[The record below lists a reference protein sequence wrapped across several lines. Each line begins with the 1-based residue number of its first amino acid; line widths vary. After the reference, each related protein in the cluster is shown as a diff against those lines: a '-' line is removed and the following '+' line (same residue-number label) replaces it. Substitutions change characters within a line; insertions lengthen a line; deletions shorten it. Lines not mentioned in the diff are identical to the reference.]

1 MLIRP
6 LVLLPALLLTIGAQ
20 PVTLAAEEH
29 SDVSMIEVEGEGTR
43 YWSRWRGP
51 SGQGYVY
58 GEGYVDSWGEDRNIL
73 WKVEVP
79 GSGNSSPIVWGEYI
93 FLTTSTDSGAERSIL
108 AFRRS
113 DGELLWQAT
122 APGGSAERAHRK
134 NGHASGTATTDGERI
149 YAFLGN
155 HGLLAV
161 DFDGDRVW
169 HQNLG
174 PTSNYHGPASS
185 PLLYGDSVVVVQ
197 DQRGDSYVAA
207 FDKESGRQLWRTER
221 SQSVGWNSPVAIR
234 VGDHDEIV
242 VSGQHQ
248 VQAYDPQNGNELWRA
263 RGNTF
268 EVIPTPVVGHGLV
281 FCTSGRAGPTLA
293 IRPGGSGD
301 VTDTHIAWRVS
312 KGSPF
317 VPAPIIV
324 GDELFMVNDMISVV
338 TIYDASSGEVR
349 SQGRLG
355 SAARESFSAAPVTVD
370 GKVFFT
376 NDDGDTFVLE
386 AGPEVRILHVNSLG
400 ERILASPALVGGRW
414 YFRTTQHLVAIGAG

>member
-1 MLIRP
+1 MKIRP
-6 LVLLPALLLTIGAQ
+6 VALLPSLLLTIGAQ
-20 PVTLAAEEH
+20 PVTLAAAEPA
-29 SDVSMIEVEGEGTR
+29 DVSMIEVEGEGAR

-51 SGQGYVY
+51 SGQGYVQ

-79 GSGNSSPIVWGEYI
+79 GSGNSSPIIWGDSI
-93 FLTTSTDSGAERSIL
+93 FLTASSDRGDERSIVS
-108 AFRRS
+108 FRRS
-113 DGELLWQAT
+113 DGELRWQTT
-122 APGGSAERAHRK
+122 APGGSTERAHPK

-149 YAFLGN
+149 YAFLGD

-161 DFDGDRVW
+161 DFNGDRVW
-169 HQNLG
+169 HQDL
-174 PTSNYHGPASS
+174 HGPASS
-185 PLLYGDSVVVVQ
+185 PLLYRDSVVVVQ
-197 DQRGDSYVAA
+197 DQRGDSYLAA

-234 VGDHDEIV
+234 VGDRDEIV

-248 VQAYDPQNGNELWRA
+248 VQAYDPQTGNELWRA

-301 VTDTHIAWRVS
+301 VTDTHIAWKVA

-324 GDELFMVNDMISVV
+324 GDELFMVNDMMSVV
-338 TIYDASSGEVR
+338 TIYDARSGEVR

-355 SAARESFSAAPVTVD
+355 TAARESFSAAPVTVD

-386 AGPEVRILHVNSLG
+386 AGPEIEILRVNRLG
-400 ERILASPALVGGRW
+400 ERILASPALVDGRW
-414 YFRTTQHLVAIGAG
+414 YFRTAQHLLAIGTG

>member
-1 MLIRP
+1 MKIRP
-6 LVLLPALLLTIGAQ
+6 VALLPSLLLTIGAQ
-20 PVTLAAEEH
+20 PVTLAAAEPA
-29 SDVSMIEVEGEGTR
+29 DVSMIEVEGEGAR

-51 SGQGYVY
+51 SGQGYVQ

-79 GSGNSSPIVWGEYI
+79 GSGNSSPIIWGDSI
-93 FLTTSTDSGAERSIL
+93 FLTASSDRGDERSIVS
-108 AFRRS
+108 FRRS
-113 DGELLWQAT
+113 DGELRWQTT
-122 APGGSAERAHRK
+122 APGGSTERAHPK

-149 YAFLGN
+149 YAFLGD

-161 DFDGDRVW
+161 DFNGDRVW
-169 HQNLG
+169 HQDLG
-174 PTSNYHGPASS
+174 RASS
-185 PLLYGDSVVVVQ
+185 PLLYRDSVVVVQ
-197 DQRGDSYVAA
+197 DQRGDSYLAA

-234 VGDHDEIV
+234 VGDRDEIV

-248 VQAYDPQNGNELWRA
+248 VQAYDPQTGNELWRA

-301 VTDTHIAWRVS
+301 VTDTHIAWKVA

-324 GDELFMVNDMISVV
+324 GDELFMVNDMMSVV
-338 TIYDASSGEVR
+338 TIYDARSGEVR

-355 SAARESFSAAPVTVD
+355 TAARESFSAAPVTVD

-386 AGPEVRILHVNSLG
+386 AGPEIEILRVNRLG
-400 ERILASPALVGGRW
+400 ERILASPALVDGRW
-414 YFRTTQHLVAIGAG
+414 YFRTAQHLLAIGTG